1 MSLCWHVGNKDVHEH
16 SFARLDQMY
25 LFFLM
30 GLVLSVDVHCY
41 VNDIIQEGVLL
52 LLIYFKLKSPR
63 HFSSSS

>member
-1 MSLCWHVGNKDVHEH
+1 MSLCWHVGNKDIHEY

-41 VNDIIQEGVLL
+41 INDIIQKGGFITFNLL
-52 LLIYFKLKSPR
+52 
-63 HFSSSS
+63 